1 MTGRE
6 FGRRGMLAMPWLLPA
21 AAPAV
26 AQGIAAALQVGET
39 ATLRLEAGERRELLL
54 PLQAGDYVAGLL
66 TRGTDPLVEGPGL
79 DLLAPGSEAPLRR
92 LAIPGGG
99 PLSFQFVAPAE
110 GAYRLRLFAGAAAEA
125 GLGITRIL
133 PRAQQVAP
141 DPALAPLD
149 SPRLQ
154 ALRQALRDGADAA
167 SEMTRFWAEIARQG
181 APLIEKRADGQGA
194 WVSFLW
200 RGAATRNVRLSGGP
214 SRDLPPLARMP
225 GTDLWFLT
233 VAVPPGTRL
242 TYQLA
247 PDVPELPEEA
257 EAWRGAVP
265 ATAQADPLNPHP
277 WWPADPRRDRYT
289 SSSVLELEDAPA
301 SPWLARRPGVAE
313 GQVWRRRFTSPT
325 LGNTRLLALYSP
337 AAAAQAPLPLL
348 VMFDG
353 DAYLDIVPTPTILD
367 NLIAAGEIPPVA
379 ALFVGN
385 GPGDAR
391 DRELP
396 PNPRF
401 AAALVEEMLP
411 WARAQL
417 RLTENPA
424 QVVIG
429 GASYGGIAAAFAAF
443 RHPEV
448 FGNVLSQS
456 GSYGWSPEGAPP
468 EWLIEHYASSARLPL
483 RFYLEAGSFE
493 RGRPGRVSLVDSNRH
508 MAMVLRA
515 RGYPL
520 THREWAS
527 GHDYIAWRATLAL
540 GLQTLFRA

>member
-1 MTGRE
+1 MAGRE
-6 FGRRGMLAMPWLLPA
+6 IGRRGMLVMPWLLPA
-21 AAPAV
+21 AAE
-26 AQGIAAALQVGET
+26 AASLTVGET
-39 ATLRLEAGERRELLL
+39 ATLRLEAGERREWLL
-54 PLQAGDYVAGLL
+54 PLEAGDYVAGLL

-79 DLLAPGSEAPLRR
+79 ELLAPGADAPLRR

-99 PLSFQFVAPAE
+99 PLPFQFVAPAA
-110 GAYRLRLFAGAAAEA
+110 GAFRLRLFAGAAAEV

-141 DPALAPLD
+141 DPAAAPLD

-154 ALRQALRDGADAA
+154 ALRQALRDGADAPA
-167 SEMTRFWAEIARQG
+167 EMTRFWAEITRQG
-181 APLIEKRADGQGA
+181 APLIEKRPDGA
-194 WVSFLW
+194 LVSFLW
-200 RGAATRNVRLSGGP
+200 RGATTRNVRLIGGP

-233 VAVPPGTRL
+233 AAVPPGTRL

-247 PDVPELPEEA
+247 PDVPELPDDA
-257 EAWRGAVP
+257 EARQMAVF
-265 ATAQADPLNPHP
+265 ATAQADPLNPRP

-337 AAAAQAPLPLL
+337 GVTPATPLPLL

-401 AAALVEEMLP
+401 AAALVQEMLP

-417 RLTENPA
+417 RLTEDPS
-424 QVVIG
+424 QIVVG

-456 GSYGWSPEGAPP
+456 GSFGWSPEGAPP
-468 EWLIEHYASSARLPL
+468 EWLIEQYASSARLPV

-493 RGRPGRVSLVDSNRH
+493 RGRPGRVSLFDSNRH

-515 RGYPL
+515 RGYGV
-520 THREWAS
+520 THREWS
-527 GHDYIAWRATLAL
+527 TGHDYIAWRSSLAE
-540 GLQTLFRA
+540 GLQALFRP

>member
-1 MTGRE
+1 MAGGE
-6 FGRRGMLAMPWLLPA
+6 IGRRGMLVLPWLLPA
-21 AAPAV
+21 AA
-26 AQGIAAALQVGET
+26 QAATQSAGQALSVGET

-54 PLQAGDYVAGLL
+54 PLEEGDYVAGLL
-66 TRGTDPLVEGPGL
+66 TRGTDPLAEGPGL
-79 DLLAPGSEAPLRR
+79 DLLAPGSDAPLRR

-99 PLSFQFVAPAE
+99 PLTFQFVAPARGE
-110 GAYRLRLFAGAAAEA
+110 FRLRLLAGAAAEL

-133 PRAQQVAP
+133 PRAAQLAP

-154 ALRQALRDGADAA
+154 ALRQALRDGADAPA
-167 SEMTRFWAEIARQG
+167 EMARFWAEIARQG
-181 APLIEKRADGQGA
+181 APLIEKRPDGA
-194 WVSFLW
+194 LVSFLW
-200 RGAATRNVRLSGGP
+200 RGATTKNVRLFGGP

-247 PDVPELPEEA
+247 PDVPELPDDA
-257 EAWRGAVP
+257 ETRQRAVF
-265 ATAQADPLNPHP
+265 ATAQADPLNPRP

-313 GQVWRRRFTSPT
+313 GQVWRRRFASPT

-337 AAAAQAPLPLL
+337 AVTPTAPLPLL
-348 VMFDG
+348 VIFDG
-353 DAYLDIVPTPTILD
+353 DGYLDVVPTPTILD
-367 NLIAAGEIPPVA
+367 NLIAAGAIPPVA

-396 PNPRF
+396 CNPRF

-411 WARAQL
+411 WARAQI
-417 RLTENPA
+417 RLTEDPA
-424 QVVIG
+424 QIVVG

-456 GSYGWSPEGAPP
+456 GSYGWSPEGAAP
-468 EWLIEHYASSARLPL
+468 EWLVEQYASSARLPV

-493 RGRPGRVSLVDSNRH
+493 RGRPGRVSLFDSNRH

-515 RGYPL
+515 RGYTV
-520 THREWAS
+520 THREWS
-527 GHDYIAWRATLAL
+527 TGHDYIAWRSSLAE
-540 GLQTLFRA
+540 GLQALFRP